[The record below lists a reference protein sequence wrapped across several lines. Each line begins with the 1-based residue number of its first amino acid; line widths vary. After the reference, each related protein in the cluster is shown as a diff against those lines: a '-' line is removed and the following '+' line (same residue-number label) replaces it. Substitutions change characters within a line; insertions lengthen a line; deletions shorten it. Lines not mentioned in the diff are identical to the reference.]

1 MDTDIKRR
9 TFLKSVGVGA
19 GVAVAGPAIAVAQG
33 AEGDGGAIPTTVYG
47 VLVDTRRCVNCKSCQ
62 IACKSWWDNETD
74 PTTFKTDFTPQT
86 WCYVGEH
93 ESGSYDAGDANV
105 VFTKRQCMHCEDPTC
120 VSVCPQS
127 GTETPAM
134 QKLSDGPVVL
144 DHDNCIRCLQCVNNC
159 PFGVPRFDTDQSKVL
174 KCVFCYGRTR
184 DGRAP
189 ACVDTCPTGALQF
202 DTIENIQALADQAE
216 ADGYPV
222 AATDPAGNG
231 TSWIYVFEKGVEVQ
245 LTK

>member
-1 MDTDIKRR
+1 MNTEIKRR
-9 TFLKSVGVGA
+9 TFLKAVGLGA
-19 GVAVAGPAIAVAQG
+19 GAAVATPVALSKTAANAQE
-33 AEGDGGAIPTTVYG
+33 ATATVYG

-74 PTTFKTDFTPQT
+74 PTTFKTNFTPQT

-93 ESGSYDAGDANV
+93 ESGSYDAGDASV

-120 VSVCPQS
+120 VSVCPMN
-127 GTETPAM
+127 GTDTPAM
-134 QKLSDGPVVL
+134 QKLADGPVVL
-144 DHDNCIRCLQCVNNC
+144 NHDNCIRCQMCVNNC
-159 PFGVPRFDTDQSKVL
+159 PFGVPKFSTEENQVR

-184 DGRAP
+184 EGRAP

-202 DTIENIQALADQAE
+202 DTLENIRALADQAE

-222 AATDPAGNG
+222 VRVDPAGSG
-231 TSWIYVFEKGVEVQ
+231 TSWIYVFEVGAAVD
-245 LTK
+245 LTA